1 MSRETKAGLVV
12 SCSFVCLVAVVLFS
26 KWREKGPSAEATSQA
41 DLALVPSD
49 PTPVQGNVAS
59 AAKISKVSEPGP
71 SDAVHAPNQTS
82 AAVAPSITR
91 PMEKPVVKAA
101 VQSQPSPAKNAPATE
116 FALPKAATSPMFQVP
131 TGASK
136 PRDQQPPV
144 TGNGLTGSAV
154 VNTGGNK
161 PAPSPKAAGAMPV
174 TDSPLLDKKDSV
186 ATKTVP
192 NTDKRDGPREIVLPG
207 RDDKATAKV
216 VSTPVDEFTLPSAE
230 TRLPAP
236 PPAVTAPSIRKD
248 PVQTPAD
255 KNAVAGGSKEPN
267 PFDAFARSDVKT
279 VPGTATKPAVAP
291 PRIVCRTR
299 TRIRASP

>member
-101 VQSQPSPAKNAPATE
+101 VQSQPSPAKFQPAL
-116 FALPKAATSPMFQVP
+116 ANRATNSP
-131 TGASK
+131 
-136 PRDQQPPV
+136 R
-144 TGNGLTGSAV
+144 
-154 VNTGGNK
+154 
-161 PAPSPKAAGAMPV
+161 
-174 TDSPLLDKKDSV
+174 
-186 ATKTVP
+186 
-192 NTDKRDGPREIVLPG
+192 
-207 RDDKATAKV
+207 
-216 VSTPVDEFTLPSAE
+216 
-230 TRLPAP
+230 
-236 PPAVTAPSIRKD
+236 
-248 PVQTPAD
+248 
-255 KNAVAGGSKEPN
+255 
-267 PFDAFARSDVKT
+267 
-279 VPGTATKPAVAP
+279 
-291 PRIVCRTR
+291 
-299 TRIRASP
+299 